1 VNKATLLFL
10 PVVCAALLTVVCRM
24 PVIASDMVEIAV
36 EITEIN
42 NTKASEL
49 GIQWLNT
56 IQAGEVATTVA
67 GRVPET
73 FPDVPSIINVGDWK
87 RYTAL
92 TGELKILAQ
101 KGAAQILSKPKLVT
115 RSGTSAKFLVGGEFP
130 VVAAGPT
137 TNTIEWKEYG
147 IKTEMTPRILPDNY
161 IDLTLTTEVS
171 RLDWANKVKDYPAI
185 ATRMATSTVR
195 VKSGQTI
202 ALAGMIETSKDDKV
216 VGIPLLMDIPVLGY
230 LFSHKTK
237 VETKTN
243 VLIFVTPKI
252 LE

>member
-1 VNKATLLFL
+1 
-10 PVVCAALLTVVCRM
+10 
-24 PVIASDMVEIAV
+24 
-36 EITEIN
+36 
-42 NTKASEL
+42 
-49 GIQWLNT
+49 
-56 IQAGEVATTVA
+56 
-67 GRVPET
+67 
-73 FPDVPSIINVGDWK
+73 
-87 RYTAL
+87 
-92 TGELKILAQ
+92 
-101 KGAAQILSKPKLVT
+101 
-115 RSGTSAKFLVGGEFP
+115 
-130 VVAAGPT
+130 
-137 TNTIEWKEYG
+137 
-147 IKTEMTPRILPDNY
+147 MTPRILPDNY